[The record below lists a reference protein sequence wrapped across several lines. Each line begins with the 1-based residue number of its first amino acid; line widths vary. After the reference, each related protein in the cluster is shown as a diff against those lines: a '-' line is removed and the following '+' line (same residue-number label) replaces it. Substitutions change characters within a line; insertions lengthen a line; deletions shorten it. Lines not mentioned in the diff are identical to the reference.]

1 MSTRRAVTHAHA
13 QPAGAGGPSGDSQ
26 LGGRRGRRGCPCPA
40 TRAPRAWAPAAHWP
54 QVAPVL
60 ASPSRVPSCGGPAP
74 GIPSPRATC
83 AHAPCSGGPG
93 LTVSADPGA
102 PGEGPQGTR
111 GFLLVPAKPCGRECL
126 VLGVRRADRGLQPTG
141 VSSRGAETPHGG
153 KGEAA
158 GDRPRAAPRGHRAD
172 RAGRRASRFPGLWRP
187 LVASSAR
194 AAAQPRS
201 HIPPRRAD
209 AGSARG
215 SLAALSPRRRR
226 RSSGLWGTS
235 LCHLCVWN
243 KVSRLCFAR
252 SSSK

>member
-26 LGGRRGRRGCPCPA
+26 LGGRRGRRGRPCPA
-40 TRAPRAWAPAAHWP
+40 TRAPRARAPAAHWP

-111 GFLLVPAKPCGRECL
+111 GFLSVPAKPCGRECL
-126 VLGVRRADRGLQPTG
+126 VLGVCRADRGLQPTA

-194 AAAQPRS
+194 AAARPRS

-226 RSSGLWGTS
+226 RSPGLWGTS

-243 KVSRLCFAR
+243 KVPRLCFAR

>member
-1 MSTRRAVTHAHA
+1 MSLSCHEG
-13 QPAGAGGPSGDSQ
+13 PAGMGPCCPLASCRPGTGVSF
-26 LGGRRGRRGCPCPA
+26 PCPFLWW
-40 TRAPRAWAPAAHWP
+40 PRSWDPLSTSHLCP
-54 QVAPVL
+54 RPVL
-60 ASPSRVPSCGGPAP
+60 GLCF
-74 GIPSPRATC
+74 
-83 AHAPCSGGPG
+83 SGGPG

-111 GFLLVPAKPCGRECL
+111 GFLPVPAKPCGRECL
-126 VLGVRRADRGLQPTG
+126 VLGVCRADRGLQPTG

>member
-1 MSTRRAVTHAHA
+1 MGVPVLPRGPRGHGPRLPTGLRSPRYWRLLPVSLPVVAPLLGSPLHEPPVPTPRARALLFGRAWADSVCRPRRPWRRAAGHAGV
-13 QPAGAGGPSGDSQ
+13 PAGASEAMRTRV
-26 LGGRRGRRGCPCPA
+26 LGTWRLPRRPGSAAYSRVITGRRN
-40 TRAPRAWAPAAHWP
+40 
-54 QVAPVL
+54 
-60 ASPSRVPSCGGPAP
+60 ASHGACG
-74 GIPSPRATC
+74 T
-83 AHAPCSGGPG
+83 
-93 LTVSADPGA
+93 
-102 PGEGPQGTR
+102 
-111 GFLLVPAKPCGRECL
+111 
-126 VLGVRRADRGLQPTG
+126 
-141 VSSRGAETPHGG
+141 TPHGG

-226 RSSGLWGTS
+226 RSLGLWGTS